1 MENVIFKCYSEGDDN
16 SLFITA
22 SLIKKI
28 GTTKMV
34 SRNSGC
40 YPKLFVKYYDDEFC
54 CESTFFCDY
63 VEPMDLI

>member
-1 MENVIFKCYSEGDDN
+1 MENVIFKCYSEGEDP
-16 SLFITA
+16 LFITA

-28 GTTKMV
+28 GTTKIV

-63 VEPMDLI
+63 IEPMDII